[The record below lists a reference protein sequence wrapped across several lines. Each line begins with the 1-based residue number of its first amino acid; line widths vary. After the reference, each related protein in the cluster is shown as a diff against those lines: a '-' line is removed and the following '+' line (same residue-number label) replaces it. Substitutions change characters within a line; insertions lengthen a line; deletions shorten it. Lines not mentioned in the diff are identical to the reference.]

1 LFSAI
6 GLELDSE
13 SDSIRRVVEGKIWE
27 ELWERANATKLA
39 GLTIRNQVLVF
50 ADMVEK
56 KIKTIDPSGNS
67 VFKNEL
73 VEKTLIFNQS
83 IADQKIGNLITVL
96 EQVGSEFED
105 MPSAQYS
112 GRMIRKY
119 TNLTIFSDKNEG
131 LLYPG
136 IAISILYPKVT
147 SLDENTLIIA
157 TKVELGELL
166 EEPVLDEENPKDFPF

>member
-1 LFSAI
+1 M
-6 GLELDSE
+6 EL
-13 SDSIRRVVEGKIWE
+13 II
-27 ELWERANATKLA
+27 LCIN
-39 GLTIRNQVLVF
+39 
-50 ADMVEK
+50 
-56 KIKTIDPSGNS
+56 
-67 VFKNEL
+67 
-73 VEKTLIFNQS
+73 
-83 IADQKIGNLITVL
+83 QKIGNLITVL